1 MTSPTKIAAC
11 LAAAVAGLAC
21 SQVVASNG
29 GPEETR
35 VQPGK
40 NLQEH
45 RL

>member
-1 MTSPTKIAAC
+1 MTSPAKIAAC

-40 NLQEH
+40 NL
-45 RL
+45 